1 MVKKIVGIFISL
13 MLILI
18 LVFTAKNISSNYIMN
33 KKIKAVDSYLK
44 ETAKGYGFNGTVLIA
59 KDGKILLNK
68 GYGYADFKNKIRNT
82 SDTEFSIG
90 SITKSITATA
100 IMQLVE
106 KGKLKLTDTL
116 NKYIPDY
123 PRGKEITIKDL
134 LTHSSGIPDYLNDD
148 IMTDKDLLHTGFKRS
163 NPIGLIRL
171 FENKS
176 LKFKPGSNYSYSN
189 SGYILL
195 GYIIEKVSGKSYD
208 EYIEENVFNKAGM
221 STAYY
226 APLEKIKK
234 MAKPTDVNIYKEQV
248 LKPLPFINYTLG
260 FSAGGLCCTANDLY
274 KFDMDLQSE
283 NSKLLSKKSID
294 ELFKGHIK
302 IGSNTKYCYGW
313 FVTSNGIL
321 CHSGHTYGYYSSNTI
336 IPKDKIVIILLE
348 NIDPPVMDINYVNSD
363 ILNILSNKK

>member
-1 MVKKIVGIFISL
+1 MIKKIVVIVTSI
-13 MLILI
+13 I
-18 LVFTAKNISSNYIMN
+18 LVIILAFTAKNISSNYVMN

-123 PRGKEITIKDL
+123 PRGKEITIKEL
-134 LTHSSGIPDYLNDD
+134 LTHSSGIQDYMNDD
-148 IMTDKDLLHTGFKRS
+148 IMTEKNLLHIAFK
-163 NPIGLIRL
+163 PITPVGLIRL

-176 LKFKPGSNYSYSN
+176 LNFKPGSNYRYSN

-195 GYIIEKVSGKSYD
+195 GYIIEKVSGKSYG
-208 EYIEENVFNKAGM
+208 EYIKENVFNKAGM
-221 STAYY
+221 STANY

-248 LKPLPFINYTLG
+248 LKPLPFANYTMG
-260 FSAGGLCCTANDLY
+260 FSGGGICCTANDLY
-274 KFDMDLQSE
+274 KFDMDLRSE
-283 NSKLLSKKSID
+283 NSKLLSKESIN
-294 ELFKGHIK
+294 ELFKGQIK
-302 IGSNTKYCYGW
+302 IGSSTKYCYGW
-313 FVTSNGIL
+313 FVASNGIL
-321 CHSGHTYGYYSSNTI
+321 YHSGRTYGYNSFNTI
-336 IPKDKIVIILLE
+336 IPKDKTVIILLE
-348 NIDPPVMDINYVNSD
+348 NIDPPVMDINNVNSD
-363 ILNILSNKK
+363 IINILSNKK